1 MLVKNVDLRASS
13 PKVLNG
19 RSGAGSGGLHF

>member
-19 RSGAGSGGLHF
+19 RSGAGPRDLHF